1 LPDEVVSLPVTPP
14 PGWRLRI
21 EDSLPST
28 NVLLQRLAVAGEP
41 EGLAILARQQT
52 SGRGRD
58 GRVWSSPP
66 GNLYF
71 SLLLRPGGPARDAG
85 RWALLAGLV
94 MAEGLAPFAAD
105 PAALRLKWPNDVLMG
120 EAKLAGVL
128 CESAATA
135 EGGLDWFI
143 MGIGANLAAPPD
155 LPDRAT
161 AGLGAIAPE
170 TVACSMLMALERLR
184 AVWRAEGFGAIR
196 TAWMA
201 HGPAMHV
208 PLTLRGGRSGHYA
221 GLAEDGSLLLAAE
234 GRVHAVATGEVA
246 YREAG

>member
-1 LPDEVVSLPVTPP
+1 MSLPATPP

-28 NVLLQRLAVAGEP
+28 SDVLQRLAVAGEP
-41 EGLAILARQQT
+41 EGLAILAREQ
-52 SGRGRD
+52 SGGKGRD
-58 GRVWSSPP
+58 GRVWSSPR

-71 SLLLRPGGPARDAG
+71 SLLLRPGGPVRDAG
-85 RWALLAGLV
+85 RWALVAGLV
-94 MAEGLAPFAAD
+94 MVEGLAPFATD

-120 EAKLAGVL
+120 DAKLAGVL
-128 CESAATA
+128 CESAATV

-143 MGIGANLAAPPD
+143 MGIGANLAAPPA

-161 AGLGAIAPE
+161 IGLGAIPPE
-170 TVACSMLMALERLR
+170 QVACSMLAALERLR
-184 AVWRAEGFGAIR
+184 ALWRDQGFAAIR

-201 HGPAMHV
+201 RGPAMQA
-208 PLTLRGGRSGHYA
+208 PLTLRGGRSGLYA

>member
-1 LPDEVVSLPVTPP
+1 VSQPATPP

-21 EDSLPST
+21 EDSVPST
-28 NVLLQRLAVAGEP
+28 SDLVQRLALSGEP
-41 EGLAILARQQT
+41 EGLAILARQQ
-52 SGRGRD
+52 SGGRGRE
-58 GRVWSSPP
+58 GRLWSSPP

-71 SLLLRPGGPARDAG
+71 SLLLRPGGPVRDAG
-85 RWALLAGLV
+85 RWALVAGLT
-94 MAEGLAPFAAD
+94 MIEGLASFAAD
-105 PAALRLKWPNDVLMG
+105 PAALRLKWPNDVLLG
-120 EAKLAGVL
+120 DAKLAGVL

-135 EGGLDWFI
+135 EGELDWFI
-143 MGIGANLAAPPD
+143 MGIGANLAVPPV

-161 AGLGAIAPE
+161 AGLGAIPPE
-170 TVACSMLMALERLR
+170 QVACAMLAALERWR
-184 AVWRAEGFGAIR
+184 ALWGAEGFGAIR

-201 HGPAMHV
+201 RGPAMQT

-234 GRVHAVATGEVA
+234 GQVRAVATGEVA

>member
-1 LPDEVVSLPVTPP
+1 MSQPAASP

-21 EDSLPST
+21 EESLNST
-28 NVLLQRLAVAGEP
+28 SDLLQRLAVAGEP
-41 EGLAILARQQT
+41 AGLAILARQQ
-52 SGRGRD
+52 SGGRGRD
-58 GRVWSSPP
+58 GRVWASPP
-66 GNLYF
+66 GNLYV

-105 PAALRLKWPNDVLMG
+105 PAALRLKWPNDVLLG
-120 EAKLAGVL
+120 DAKLAGVL

-135 EGGLDWFI
+135 EGELDWFI
-143 MGIGANLAAPPD
+143 MGIGANLAAPPN

-161 AGLGAIAPE
+161 VGLGAIPPE
-170 TVACSMLMALERLR
+170 QVACAMLGALERLR
-184 AVWRAEGFGAIR
+184 ALWQAEGFGAIR
-196 TAWMA
+196 AAWMA
-201 HGPAMHV
+201 RGPAMQA

-246 YREAG
+246 FREAG

>member
-1 LPDEVVSLPVTPP
+1 MSQPATPP

-28 NVLLQRLAVAGEP
+28 SDLLQRLAAAGEP
-41 EGLAILARQQT
+41 EGLAILARQQ
-52 SGRGRD
+52 SGGRGRD

-71 SLLLRPGGPARDAG
+71 SLLLRPGGPVRDAG
-85 RWALLAGLV
+85 RWALVAGLA
-94 MAEGLAPFAAD
+94 MIEGLAPFAAE
-105 PAALRLKWPNDVLMG
+105 PAALRLKWPNDVLLG

-135 EGGLDWFI
+135 DGRLDWFI
-143 MGIGANLAAPPD
+143 MGIGANLAAPPA

-161 AGLGAIAPE
+161 AGLGAIPPE
-170 TVACSMLMALERLR
+170 QVACAMLAALERLR
-184 AVWRAEGFGAIR
+184 ALWRAEGFSAIR

-201 HGPAMHV
+201 RGPEMQV
-208 PLTLRGGRSGHYA
+208 KLTLREGGSGHYA
-221 GLAEDGSLLLAAE
+221 GLAEDGSLLLATE

-246 YREAG
+246 HREAS